1 LQSIQFLNLLACGEF
16 KNRSVNLNSFPLDNY
31 YDFSEKAKSYASCF
45 NPCVIL
51 DSCQISA
58 PLNKGKYKLL
68 IGIGN
73 GKVIEPSTQKLE
85 TLYRQW
91 QADKCW
97 LFGVIGFD
105 VKNELEKLRS
115 SNSTCFNWPELSFF
129 AAQTI
134 IQITWNDE
142 LFIEAENPSE
152 VYKDILNSSATI
164 EQAHEVKINSQLQ
177 ADFDPQNHQ
186 FAINR
191 IKEEI
196 INGNVYEL
204 NLCSRFLYDNLE
216 IENPAKLHAELLKV
230 TPAPF
235 SAYLCLGDKYVLSAS
250 PERYLSLNKGKLIS
264 QPIKGTRPR
273 GSDQNSDGLLKAD
286 LETNIK
292 DRAENVMIVDLVR
305 NDLARVSVPG
315 SVKVEELFG
324 IYSYSHVHQMVSTVC
339 SELEKGL
346 SWFDALKATF
356 PMGSMTGAPK
366 IAALNWI
373 DEFEFS
379 NREWYSGALGYIDP
393 EGNMDFNVLI
403 RSIFYDDFQKK
414 LAYYAGGAITIDS
427 DAEDEYRE
435 MMVKA
440 KGIST
445 LLQKYL

>member
-1 LQSIQFLNLLACGEF
+1 MMSYLLKL
-16 KNRSVNLNSFPLDNY
+16 KNQ
-31 YDFSEKAKSYASCF
+31 AKVF
-45 NPCVIL
+45 
-51 DSCQISA
+51 
-58 PLNKGKYKLL
+58 
-68 IGIGN
+68 
-73 GKVIEPSTQKLE
+73 
-85 TLYRQW
+85 
-91 QADKCW
+91 
-97 LFGVIGFD
+97 
-105 VKNELEKLRS
+105 
-115 SNSTCFNWPELSFF
+115 
-129 AAQTI
+129 
-134 IQITWNDE
+134 
-142 LFIEAENPSE
+142 
-152 VYKDILNSSATI
+152 KDILNSSATI

-177 ADFDPQNHQ
+177 ADFEPQNHQ

-235 SAYLCLGDKYVLSAS
+235 SAYLCLGNKYVLSAS

-403 RSIFYDDFQKK
+403 RSIFYDDLQKK